1 MAIKRLSKE
10 ERPQIL
16 GTFKPLGHVIMALP
30 DDDTATAAAKTL
42 REDGFAHEDVV
53 QYSADEELAQM
64 DEMIDHASD
73 FAGFG
78 YEITL
83 MRRYQ
88 ELARNGAGW
97 LLVFAPDD
105 AKAEKVAAVAQRFN
119 ALAADKYHRLVVED
133 LL

>member
-16 GTFKPLGHVIMALP
+16 GTFKPLGHVIVALP

>member
-1 MAIKRLSKE
+1 MAIKRLTKE

-16 GTFKPLGHVIMALP
+16 GTFKPVGHVIVALP
-30 DDDTATAAAKTL
+30 DDDKASEAANAL
-42 REDGFAHEDVV
+42 REAGFEPDDIL
-53 QYSADEELAQM
+53 QYSADEELLQM
-64 DEMIDHASD
+64 DEMLDHASD

-88 ELARNGAGW
+88 ELARQGAGW
-97 LLVFAPDD
+97 LLVYAPDED
-105 AKAEKVAAVAQRFN
+105 RATKVADVAQRFG
-119 ALAADKYHRLVVED
+119 ALAAEKYHRFVVED

>member
-16 GTFKPLGHVIMALP
+16 GTFKPVGHVIVALP
-30 DDDTATAAAKTL
+30 DDDTASSAARSL
-42 REDGFAHEDVV
+42 REDGFAPEDVV